1 MLADRS
7 EPRAALG
14 RGDKERGDHRLDPDL
29 HAIVIRH
36 VDRIMDDQAGLTM
49 DLLENFAWYP
59 QASDLIIPIDSNH
72 DKNKDPNLGIPN
84 LPS

>member
-1 MLADRS
+1 MDNY
-7 EPRAALG
+7 
-14 RGDKERGDHRLDPDL
+14 HRNHFLSKDNMSSDLDPDL

-36 VDRIMDDQAGLTM
+36 ADRIMDDQAGLTM

-72 DKNKDPNLGIPN
+72 DKHKDPNLGIPN